1 MKATAPRAIAAT
13 LMPKLEAA
21 APSKSAPLALGEDEE
36 VVPLAEEP
44 VLLEEEEPEPVVV
57 AETAEAVEL
66 ASAGASPEWQ
76 MPVERVSAGAL

>member
-21 APSKSAPLALGEDEE
+21 APSKSAPLALGDME
-36 VVPLAEEP
+36 VVPLAELP
-44 VLLEEEEPEPVVV
+44 VLLEDEEVEEPVVA

-66 ASAGASPEWQ
+66 ASAGASLEWQ

>member
-13 LMPKLEAA
+13 LMPKLLAA

-36 VVPLAEEP
+36 VVPLAEVP
-44 VLLEEEEPEPVVV
+44 VLLEEEPEPVVA

-66 ASAGASPEWQ
+66 ASAGASLEWQ

>member
-13 LMPKLEAA
+13 LMPKLLAA
-21 APSKSAPLALGEDEE
+21 APSKSAPLALGDEE

-44 VLLEEEEPEPVVV
+44 VLLEEEEPEPVVA

-66 ASAGASPEWQ
+66 ASAGASLEWQ

>member
-13 LMPKLEAA
+13 LMPKLLAA
-21 APSKSAPLALGEDEE
+21 APSKSAPLALGDME
-36 VVPLAEEP
+36 VVPLAEVP
-44 VLLEEEEPEPVVV
+44 VLLEEEEAEPVVA

-76 MPVERVSAGAL
+76 MPVARVSGGMS

>member
-21 APSKSAPLALGEDEE
+21 APSKSAPLALGDEE
-36 VVPLAEEP
+36 VVPLAADP
-44 VLLEEEEPEPVVV
+44 VLLKEEEPEPVVA

-66 ASAGASPEWQ
+66 ASAGASLEWQ
-76 MPVERVSAGAL
+76 MPVARVSGGEL